1 MDYHALKSINELLTI
16 QPINDKSIL
25 IDISN
30 EYVKKVKIGNF
41 TICEIPNI
49 KLIEIV
55 KNIKNDIIFY
65 INQDLFFILKNRK
78 NYKIEIENNIKN
90 IWFCKSITKSEL
102 EFNIN
107 INITTGTIH
116 TVPIIFA
123 RCQNSM
129 KFLDKVHRKY
139 IKTYKFKKNDIVAVK
154 SVAGSGKTTT
164 LLDLSILNKNK
175 KYFILHLINV

>member
-1 MDYHALKSINELLTI
+1 MNMLKKLRLEI
-16 QPINDKSIL
+16 
-25 IDISN
+25 
-30 EYVKKVKIGNF
+30 F

-49 KLIEIV
+49 KTYWNC
-55 KNIKNDIIFY
+55 KKYKKWYY
-65 INQDLFFILKNRK
+65 ILYKPRLFFILKNRK

-139 IKTYKFKKNDIVAVK
+139 IKNLQI
-154 SVAGSGKTTT
+154 
-164 LLDLSILNKNK
+164 
-175 KYFILHLINV
+175 